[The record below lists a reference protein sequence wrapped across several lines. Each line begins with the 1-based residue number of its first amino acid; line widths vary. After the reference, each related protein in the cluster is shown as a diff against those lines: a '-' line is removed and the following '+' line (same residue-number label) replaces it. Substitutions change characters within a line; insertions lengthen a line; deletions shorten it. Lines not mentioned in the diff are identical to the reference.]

1 MNIIEEKLN
10 SFKQNAEATS
20 ATVQFVQNAAFEIS
34 EAVKVLVNPF
44 NTALVSVNE
53 RDLIEPFLKSINPI
67 FQPSQ
72 EEIVTTKI
80 CITDS
85 CLGIAETGSILISS
99 DSQYAAYFSMLTETH
114 IVLIHASDIYD
125 KPRDIFN
132 NKEVSLNNCE
142 SFSIITGPSATAD
155 MGSLVRGVHGPKNLH
170 IIVIM

>member
-10 SFKQNAEATS
+10 SFKLNAEATS
-20 ATVQFVQNAAFEIS
+20 ATVQFVPNHTSEMS
-34 EAVKVLVNPF
+34 EALKILVKPF
-44 NTALVSVNE
+44 NSVLVSVKD
-53 RDLIEPFLKSINPI
+53 RFLIEPFLKSINPI
-67 FQPSQ
+67 FQPNQ

-85 CLGIAETGSILISS
+85 FLGIAETGSILICS
-99 DSQYAAYFSMLTETH
+99 DPQYTAYFSMLTETQ

-132 NKEVSLNNCE
+132 NKEVRLNNCE

-170 IIVIM
+170 IIVIK